1 MNRKR
6 FVGSVLAIA
15 VAAVASGG
23 TISAADGQHAS
34 EQGVSDVVR
43 GSDIGGTWQATVNRG
58 PVLPPLTS
66 LHTFTSDRTMIES
79 GSDSPFR
86 SPGFGV
92 WQYLGNRTYATTL
105 VFHRFNATGEHI
117 GSVKVKANRRLSA
130 DSESYVG
137 VGVNEI
143 RDLKGN
149 VIAVGRSTVTGQRMH
164 IERIPDMP

>member
-43 GSDIGGTWQATVNRG
+43 GSDIVGTWQATVNRG

-143 RDLKGN
+143 RDRKGN